1 MIYLDNSATTR
12 TFDSAAEAARNYM
25 LRDYFNP
32 SSAYSPAVA
41 VEKSVLLA
49 KKRLASVIKASPDEI
64 IFTSGATE
72 SNNMAFSGA
81 LRAMRG
87 KGRIIVSAVEHP
99 SVYETAL
106 TYKSAGYDVVFAEV
120 DGNGRVRLDSFSQL
134 VTQNTQFVS
143 VMQVNN
149 ETGAINQIFEIND
162 RLKSIA
168 PGAIMHIDGVQGFL
182 RVPISAEACD
192 MYSLSGHK
200 FHAPKGVGAL
210 YASKRIKF
218 LGGQTGGGQENGL
231 RSGTINTPGILAM
244 DAAIQQ
250 YVSNND
256 TYVNSMMRCKLRL
269 AENLLRIRDT
279 VINGPAPLDSA
290 PHILNVSFMGVRGEV
305 LLHALEERQIYV
317 ATGSACSSYKH
328 GKNRILESMGV
339 KGERQEGAIRF
350 SLCPFNTIAEM
361 DEAATAIESMAAFLR
376 RYRRR

>member
-1 MIYLDNSATTR
+1 
-12 TFDSAAEAARNYM
+12 
-25 LRDYFNP
+25 
-32 SSAYSPAVA
+32 
-41 VEKSVLLA
+41 
-49 KKRLASVIKASPDEI
+49 
-64 IFTSGATE
+64 
-72 SNNMAFSGA
+72 
-81 LRAMRG
+81 
-87 KGRIIVSAVEHP
+87 
-99 SVYETAL
+99 
-106 TYKSAGYDVVFAEV
+106 
-120 DGNGRVRLDSFSQL
+120 
-134 VTQNTQFVS
+134 
-143 VMQVNN
+143 
-149 ETGAINQIFEIND
+149 
-162 RLKSIA
+162 
-168 PGAIMHIDGVQGFL
+168 
-182 RVPISAEACD
+182 

-231 RSGTINTPGILAM
+231 RSGTVNTPGILAM

-279 VINGPAPLDSA
+279 VINGPAPLDGA